1 LKLYFYA
8 MIQQSNFIIIGSTGR
23 NTGKTEFACR
33 LIKTWSAKHRIFG
46 LKVTTINKNEGKC
59 PRGGEGCGV
68 CSSLVG
74 DYEIIEETNGDAKK
88 DTSRMLVAG
97 AKKVYWLKV
106 SSTALQSGVEAL
118 LKLIP
123 DNVAV
128 VCESNGVRNVLEP
141 GVFLVIKN
149 LKDKTIKPNC
159 ARVIRY
165 ADKIIEFDNMS
176 WNFPP
181 DRVIFKT
188 NNWIVKE
195 KATAIVLAGGK
206 SSRMGKDKSLLPVNG
221 RPLIAHI
228 VDQLRDRFDEII
240 IGANDPEKY
249 AFLNLPVVADIE
261 KDKGP
266 LMGIY
271 SCLKASTNDVNFVT
285 ACDIPVMNTKLISN
299 MLQLAAGV
307 DMVLPVGD
315 ENKYEPLFAIYN
327 KSVLPSAEKVLKN
340 NCRKIIGLLNFAK
353 VRFIDFDNSNWYQN
367 LNQKSEYLKFI
378 EINKTR
384 DCYRDIDNP

>member
-1 LKLYFYA
+1 
-8 MIQQSNFIIIGSTGR
+8 MIFKPNFIIIGSTGR

-33 LIKTWSAKHRIFG
+33 LINNWSENHEVFG

-74 DYEIIEETNGDAKK
+74 DYEIIEETGLDGKK
-88 DTSRMLVAG
+88 DTSRMLVSG

-106 SSTALQSGVEAL
+106 SSTALDKGIEAL

-141 GVFLVIKN
+141 GIFLVIKN

-165 ADKIIEFDNMS
+165 ASKIIEFDNMS

-181 DRVIFKT
+181 DRVILR
-188 NNWIVKE
+188 NNSWMVKE

-206 SSRMGKDKSLLPVNG
+206 SSRMGEDKSLLPVSG
-221 RPLIAHI
+221 KPLIAHI

-249 AFLNLPVVADIE
+249 AFLNLPVVTDIE

-271 SCLKASTNDVNFVT
+271 SCLKASNNEVNFIT
-285 ACDIPVMNTKLISN
+285 ACDIPVMNTKLISD
-299 MLQLAAGV
+299 MIQMADGV
-307 DMVLPVGD
+307 DMVLPVGA

-327 KSVLPSAEKVLKN
+327 KSVIASAETVLNN
-340 NCRKIIGLLNFAK
+340 NCRRIIGLLNFAK
-353 VRFIDFDNSNWYQN
+353 VRFIDFDNSNWYEN
-367 LNQKSEYLKFI
+367 LNQKSDYLSFI
-378 EINKTR
+378 KASEQR
-384 DCYRDIDNP
+384 DCFRELS

>member
-1 LKLYFYA
+1 
-8 MIQQSNFIIIGSTGR
+8 MIFKPNFIIIGSTGR

-33 LIKTWSAKHRIFG
+33 LINSWSGKSEVVG
-46 LKVTTINKNEGKC
+46 LKVTTINKHEGKC
-59 PRGGEGCGV
+59 PRGGDGCGV

-74 DYEIIEETNGDAKK
+74 DYEIIEETGLDGKK
-88 DTSRMLVAG
+88 DTSRMLVSG

-106 SSTALQSGVEAL
+106 SSTALDNGIEAL

-123 DNVAV
+123 DDVAV
-128 VCESNGVRNVLEP
+128 VCESNGVRNVLKP
-141 GVFLVIKN
+141 GIFLVIKN

-165 ADKIIEFDNMS
+165 ASKIIEFDNMS
-176 WNFPP
+176 WNFTP
-181 DRVIFKT
+181 DRVILK
-188 NNWIVKE
+188 NNVWMVRE

-206 SSRMGKDKSLLPVNG
+206 SSRMGEDKSLLPVNG
-221 RPLIAHI
+221 KPLIAHI

-249 AFLNLPVVADIE
+249 AFLNLPVVTDIE

-271 SCLKASTNDVNFVT
+271 SCLKASSNEVNFIT
-285 ACDIPVMNTKLISN
+285 ACDIPVMNTKLIGD
-299 MLQLAAGV
+299 MIQMADGV
-307 DMVLPVGD
+307 DMVLPVGN

-327 KSVLPSAEKVLKN
+327 KSVIPSAETVLNN
-340 NCRKIIGLLNFAK
+340 NCRRIIGLLNFAK
-353 VRFIDFDNSNWYQN
+353 VHFVDFDNSNWYEN
-367 LNQKSEYLKFI
+367 LNQKSDYLNFI
-378 EINKTR
+378 KTPEKR
-384 DCYRDIDNP
+384 DCFRELE

>member
-1 LKLYFYA
+1 
-8 MIQQSNFIIIGSTGR
+8 MIFKPNFIIIGSTGR

-33 LIKTWSAKHRIFG
+33 LINSWSGSSEVFG

-68 CSSLVG
+68 CSSLTG
-74 DYEIIEETNGDAKK
+74 DYEIIEETGLDGIK
-88 DTSRMLVAG
+88 DTSRMLVSG
-97 AKKVYWLKV
+97 AKRVYWLKV
-106 SSTALQSGVEAL
+106 SANALDKGIEAL

-123 DNVAV
+123 DDVAV

-141 GVFLVIKN
+141 GIFLVIKN

-165 ADKIIEFDNMS
+165 ASKIIEFDNMS

-181 DRVIFKT
+181 DRVILK
-188 NNWIVKE
+188 NNTWMVRE

-206 SSRMGKDKSLLPVNG
+206 SSRMGEDKSLLPVNG
-221 RPLIAHI
+221 KPLIASI

-249 AFLNLPVVADIE
+249 AFLKLPVVTDIE
-261 KDKGP
+261 KGRGP

-271 SCLKASTNDVNFVT
+271 SCLKASSNEVNFIT
-285 ACDIPVMNTKLISN
+285 ACDIPVMNTTLIGD
-299 MLQLAAGV
+299 MIQLAEGV
-307 DMVLPVGD
+307 DMVLPVGA
-315 ENKYEPLFAIYN
+315 ENKYEPLFAVYN
-327 KSVLPSAEKVLKN
+327 KSVIPCAETVLSN
-340 NCRKIIGLLNFAK
+340 HCRRIIELLNFAK
-353 VRFIDFDNSNWYQN
+353 VRFINFDNSNWYKN
-367 LNQKSEYLKFI
+367 LNQKSDYLNFI
-378 EINKTR
+378 KTSEKR
-384 DCYRDIDNP
+384 DCFRELQ

>member
-1 LKLYFYA
+1 
-8 MIQQSNFIIIGSTGR
+8 MIFKPNFIIIGSTGR

-33 LIKTWSAKHRIFG
+33 LINSWSGKSEVVG
-46 LKVTTINKNEGKC
+46 LKVTTINKHEGKC
-59 PRGGEGCGV
+59 PRGGDGCGV

-74 DYEIIEETNGDAKK
+74 DYEIIEETGLDGKK
-88 DTSRMLVAG
+88 DTSRMLVSG

-106 SSTALQSGVEAL
+106 SSTALDNGIEAL

-123 DNVAV
+123 DDVAV

-141 GVFLVIKN
+141 GIFLVIKN

-165 ADKIIEFDNMS
+165 ASKIIEFDNMS
-176 WNFPP
+176 WNFTP
-181 DRVIFKT
+181 DRVILK
-188 NNWIVKE
+188 NNVWMVRE

-206 SSRMGKDKSLLPVNG
+206 SSRMGEDKSLLPVNG
-221 RPLIAHI
+221 KPLIAHI

-249 AFLNLPVVADIE
+249 AFLNLPVVTDIE

-271 SCLKASTNDVNFVT
+271 SCLKASSNEVNFIT
-285 ACDIPVMNTKLISN
+285 ACDIPVMNTKLIGD
-299 MLQLAAGV
+299 MIQMADGV
-307 DMVLPVGD
+307 DMVLPVGN

-327 KSVLPSAEKVLKN
+327 KSVIPSAETVLNN
-340 NCRKIIGLLNFAK
+340 NCRRIIGLLNFAK
-353 VRFIDFDNSNWYQN
+353 VHFVDFDNSNWYEN
-367 LNQKSEYLKFI
+367 LNQKSDYLNFI
-378 EINKTR
+378 KTPEKR
-384 DCYRDIDNP
+384 DCFRELE

>member
-1 LKLYFYA
+1 MVFKP
-8 MIQQSNFIIIGSTGR
+8 NFIIIGSTGR

-33 LIKTWSAKHRIFG
+33 LINSWSKNSEVFG

-74 DYEIIEETNGDAKK
+74 DYEIIEETGLDGKK
-88 DTSRMLVAG
+88 DTSRMLVSG

-106 SSTALQSGVEAL
+106 SSTALDKGIEAL

-123 DNVAV
+123 DDVAV

-141 GVFLVIKN
+141 GIFLVIKN

-165 ADKIIEFDNMS
+165 ASKIIEFDNMS

-181 DRVIFKT
+181 DRVILR
-188 NNWIVKE
+188 NNTWMVKE
-195 KATAIVLAGGK
+195 NATAIVLAGGK
-206 SSRMGKDKSLLPVNG
+206 SSRMGEDKSLLPVHG
-221 RPLIAHI
+221 QPLIAHI

-240 IGANDPEKY
+240 IGANDPKKY
-249 AFLNLPVVADIE
+249 AFLNLPIVTDIE

-271 SCLKASTNDVNFVT
+271 SCLKASNNEVNFIT
-285 ACDIPVMNTKLISN
+285 ACDIPVMNTKLISD
-299 MLQLAAGV
+299 MIQMADGV

-327 KSVLPSAEKVLKN
+327 KSVIPSAETVLNN
-340 NCRKIIGLLNFAK
+340 NCRRIIGLLNFAK
-353 VRFIDFDNSNWYQN
+353 VRFIDFDNSNWYEN
-367 LNQKSEYLKFI
+367 LNQKADYLNFI
-378 EINKTR
+378 NLPPKR
-384 DCYRDIDNP
+384 DCFRDI

>member
-1 LKLYFYA
+1 
-8 MIQQSNFIIIGSTGR
+8 MIPKPSFIIIGSTGR

-33 LIKTWSAKHRIFG
+33 LIKTWSVQQEVYG
-46 LKVTTINKNEGKC
+46 LKVTTINKKEGKC

-74 DYEIIEETNGDAKK
+74 DFEIIEETGLDGEK
-88 DTSRMLVAG
+88 DTSRMLVSG

-106 SSTALQSGVEAL
+106 SSTALDKGIDAL

-123 DNVAV
+123 DDVAV

-141 GVFLVIKN
+141 SIFLVIKN

-165 ADKIIEFDNMS
+165 ASKIIEFDNMS

-181 DRVIFKT
+181 ERVILK
-188 NNWIVKE
+188 NNAWMVRE

-206 SSRMGKDKSLLPVNG
+206 SSRMGEDKSLLPVNG
-221 RPLIAHI
+221 KPLIAHI

-240 IGANDPEKY
+240 IGANEPEKY
-249 AFLNLPVVADIE
+249 AFLNLRVVTDVE

-271 SCLKASTNDVNFVT
+271 SCLQASNNAVNFIT
-285 ACDIPVMNTKLISN
+285 ACDIPVMNTKLISD
-299 MLQLAAGV
+299 MIQLADDV
-307 DMVLPVGD
+307 DMVLPVGE
-315 ENKYEPLFAIYN
+315 ENHYEPLFAVYN
-327 KSVLPSAEKVLKN
+327 KSVIPSAETVLNN
-340 NCRKIIGLLNFAK
+340 NCRRIIGLLNFAK
-353 VRFIDFDNSNWYQN
+353 VRFINFENSNWYEN
-367 LNQKSEYLKFI
+367 LNQKADYLNFI
-378 EINKTR
+378 KVVETR
-384 DCYRDIDNP
+384 DCYREIDKS